1 MTINLP
7 EKRINIRHNRRPVF
21 VARVPFQS
29 YDDIPEDLGLDGSLI
44 SAHGL
49 RVSEQEYWE
58 KYYEVS
64 DYHYEWNNG
73 ILEEKPVSDYA
84 TFKLYK
90 WLFLLIDAFLTTKP
104 IGKLVALE
112 TGFRMSFPQQKRV
125 TIRKPDFY
133 VVRDDYP
140 TPYLDTHNSFHGIAD
155 LCVEAIS
162 DLRKRDRELDTK
174 VKFGE
179 YELAGVRE
187 YYILDA
193 KKQTMTFY
201 RRGDD
206 GRSARI
212 PISKDGIV
220 RCDVLPGLQFRV
232 ADLFR
237 QPSLFLLTDDPIYR
251 DFVLPEVAELKMLAQ
266 QAQQRAEEE
275 RQRATQE
282 QERADRLAAKLRS
295 MGIDPDQA

>member
-7 EKRINIRHNRRPVF
+7 EKHLPEKHLPEKRIPEKRINARHNRRPVF
-21 VARVPFQS
+21 VARVPFHS
-29 YDDIPEDLGLDGSLI
+29 YDDIPEDLGQNDSPI

-49 RVSEQEYWE
+49 RVSEQDYWE

-73 ILEEKPVSDYA
+73 ILEEKPVSDYV

-90 WLFLLIDAFLTTKP
+90 WLFLLIEAFLTTRP

-125 TIRKPDFY
+125 TIRK
-133 VVRDDYP
+133 
-140 TPYLDTHNSFHGIAD
+140 
-155 LCVEAIS
+155 
-162 DLRKRDRELDTK
+162 
-174 VKFGE
+174 
-179 YELAGVRE
+179 

-193 KKQTMTFY
+193 KKEYMTFY
-201 RRGDD
+201 RRGSD
-206 GRSARI
+206 GRYARI

-237 QPSLFLLTDDPIYR
+237 QPSLFLLTDDPVYR
-251 DFVLPEVAELKMLAQ
+251 DFVLPEVAELKNACTTS
-266 QAQQRAEEE
+266 
-275 RQRATQE
+275 ATTC
-282 QERADRLAAKLRS
+282 
-295 MGIDPDQA
+295 